1 MLFNFCLT
9 MLVVTAE
16 SSLSKT
22 DSQSLLLKK
31 IKALESV
38 LKFKLTW
45 PYVLKYLTIIRI
57 SQTTWNITPND
68 QAKC

>member
-1 MLFNFCLT
+1 

-38 LKFKLTW
+38 LKFKLQQKSNQRFEFSSI
-45 PYVLKYLTIIRI
+45 LKL
-57 SQTTWNITPND
+57 
-68 QAKC
+68 